1 VTPAMKARLTE
12 HVWEVEEMLK
22 LLKNV
27 VEKQGGK
34 IKRPRERSSGP
45 KLFTL
50 ELLQNLNDSR

>member
-1 VTPAMKARLTE
+1 MKARLTE